1 MGECLMF
8 FFLLT
13 TGFNQKWYFPRGID
27 FPVVRMIL
35 SDSDRDSSYE
45 FIFGSYSAYG
55 MILFYELHL
64 PNIWE
69 IDSVYNPLYTNTPL
83 LWDSGD
89 FDGDGFYDLVCQ
101 RGEAKRWWEGISIFE
116 SPDSFSYPT
125 QEVWRDTV
133 GPPLVLP
140 VCAFDIDSDGFPEIV
155 KNRATPYGYLGIYES
170 IGNNQYDLIFA
181 TNPDT
186 TGSEAPAATIAFG
199 DFDGDN
205 KIEFVPAGA
214 DEWYWIY
221 ECIGDNSY
229 EKVAQGYLL
238 THNIRDCFTV
248 PDADGDGKLEFV
260 VKGFVV
266 PDARTDCFIFEAT
279 GNNTYQMIKSFHLPN
294 AQHWD
299 YGGGYS
305 DVGDID
311 GDSIP
316 EICLEAASYVYIIK
330 SAGND
335 SFYVWQTLSGNSLGS
350 SIRITNDLDN
360 NGLNEIVISGN
371 NHTRIYEKTPFV
383 TWFCPTPYDTFYAND
398 TVYPKWKLDETIGLD
413 SLRLYWSRP
422 QMGCHLI
429 YQGLPTDTICQW
441 VVPDTPSNYSNKL
454 WLVVKGLG
462 RYDSTSSPVF
472 YIKRHTGVKETKI
485 SRSAIR
491 NPKLEIYPNPVY
503 DKLTIQYAVPEP
515 SKVKLMIYNVLGQVE
530 QVLVDEYKPA
540 GIYEIEHKKPLT
552 SGV

>member
-1 MGECLMF
+1 MYL
-8 FFLLT
+8 FLVFQILFC
-13 TGFNQKWYFPRGID
+13 GFQQKWYISKGVQGAVGR
-27 FPVVRMIL
+27 
-35 SDSDRDSSYE
+35 
-45 FIFGSYSAYG
+45 IFDTDYDQDGYSELVFTPYYPIYG
-55 MILFYELHL
+55 LFFCELHL
-64 PNIWE
+64 PSTWE
-69 IDSVYNPLYTNTPL
+69 IDSFPYVSYPILM
-83 LWDSGD
+83 DIGD
-89 FDGDGFYDLVCQ
+89 FDLDGLPNLVLQEDFGDFPNGPPVP
-101 RGEAKRWWEGISIFE
+101 GISIAE

-441 VVPDTPSNYSNKL
+441 VVPDTPSNYSNRL

-515 SKVKLMIYNVLGQVE
+515 SMVNLTIYDV
-530 QVLVDEYKPA
+530 
-540 GIYEIEHKKPLT
+540 
-552 SGV
+552 SGR